1 MKIKNC
7 VICQKEFESH
17 YGTEVCSDECKLERK
32 RLQDKKGNDKRYS
45 GKSKELENI
54 ICKRCGKSF
63 LGLGRR
69 YCEKCSATARKESQ
83 KQISQ
88 AWYAENKKSRK

>member
-17 YGTEVCSDECKLERK
+17 YGAEICSDGCYLERK
-32 RLQDKKGNDKRYS
+32 RLQNKKGNDKRYS
-45 GKSKELENI
+45 GRSKELETI
-54 ICKRCGKSF
+54 ICKRCEKSF

-69 YCEKCSATARKESQ
+69 YCDECSATARKESQ
-83 KQISQ
+83 KQIFND
-88 AWYAENKKSRK
+88 WYAEKKKSRK